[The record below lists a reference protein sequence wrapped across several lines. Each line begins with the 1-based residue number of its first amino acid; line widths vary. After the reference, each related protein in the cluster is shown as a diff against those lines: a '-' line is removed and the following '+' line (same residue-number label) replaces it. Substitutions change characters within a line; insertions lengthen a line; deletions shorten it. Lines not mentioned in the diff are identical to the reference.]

1 MIVFDC
7 NPRSEIVEHIIRR
20 AMEAGVNSV
29 YDSSLNREPLTQ
41 VYVAFCDPTSVPK
54 AARLV
59 EALRTHTVQ
68 NPGGCRPLTHIA
80 PNLIELDDLANRLQ
94 NGSNAVKSLP
104 FDLAEHK
111 RDIEAYCKPGLRR
124 WISEQQVIPKVLAL
138 LPSVVENVWL
148 KAGSNGLLHAT
159 FSTADRDQHSDSDS
173 VLRLRKGDAVLTVTH
188 FPAIPIPENEIVS
201 TTGAGDT
208 LVGGLVAGLV
218 NGQGEAREWVQKALQ
233 RVERTMRSRRAV
245 G

>member
-1 MIVFDC
+1 M
-7 NPRSEIVEHIIRR
+7 
-20 AMEAGVNSV
+20 
-29 YDSSLNREPLTQ
+29 NRESLKQ
-41 VYVAFCDPTSVPK
+41 LVVAFCDPTSVPK

-59 EALRTHTVQ
+59 KALRTHTIQ
-68 NPGGCRPLTHIA
+68 DTGRRRSLTHIA
-80 PNLIELDDLANRLQ
+80 PNLIELEDLANRLQ

-104 FDLAEHK
+104 FDLTKNE
-111 RDIEAYCKPGLRR
+111 RDIEAYCKPEPRR
-124 WISEQQVIPKVLAL
+124 WISDQQVIPKILAL

-148 KAGSNGLLHAT
+148 KAGSNGLLRAT
-159 FSTADRDQHSDSDS
+159 FSTADRTQHSDSDS
-173 VLRLRKGDAVLTVTH
+173 VLTLQQGDAVLTVTH
-188 FPAIPIPENEIVS
+188 FPAIRIPENEIVS

-218 NGQGEAREWVQKALQ
+218 NGQGEPKEWVQKALQ